1 MHMKRGDGRGSCRV
15 VSPCFGT
22 IVVHSHVTCDKPF
35 LTVIPALT
43 CKLPD
48 IKVRADKEYVS
59 FYFMFWFRIEWDHD
73 FLLWQ

>member
-1 MHMKRGDGRGSCRV
+1 MKREGTRGEV
-15 VSPCFGT
+15 AELFPLVFGT
-22 IVVHSHVTCDKPF
+22 IVVHSHVTCDKWF

-59 FYFMFWFRIEWDHD
+59 FYFVFWFHIEWDHD
-73 FLLWQ
+73 FLFWQ